1 MSGNGTK
8 LSRYERDYLK
18 QLVLECDV
26 QRFGSRESLAYIHA
40 KLGKPISH
48 GYLIVVK
55 RNLRRSLA
63 GKLDYYRK
71 HRTAYIEQFFRRIA
85 EIEKYQQALW
95 NDYHVN
101 AHMPRVR
108 REIITELHQLTIT
121 LANLYEVLPAFTSG
135 PIAADLPLH
144 NEVNAGLTVTA
155 STRGPSETESS
166 ARDSTAD
173 SNPT

>member
-1 MSGNGTK
+1 VTYTQ

-26 QRFGSRESLAYIHA
+26 QRFSSKEALAYIHA
-40 KLGKPISH
+40 KLGKQISH
-48 GYLIVVK
+48 DYYVVIK
-55 RNLRRSLA
+55 RNQRRSLA
-63 GKLDYYRK
+63 SKLDYFRK

-95 NDYHVN
+95 NDYHLYAGN
-101 AHMPRVR
+101 PRVR
-108 REIITELHQLTIT
+108 RECISELHQLTIT

-144 NEVNAGLTVTA
+144 DTNDKGVTITVSEKQGETTGSDAAGY
-155 STRGPSETESS
+155 S
-166 ARDSTAD
+166 A
-173 SNPT
+173 